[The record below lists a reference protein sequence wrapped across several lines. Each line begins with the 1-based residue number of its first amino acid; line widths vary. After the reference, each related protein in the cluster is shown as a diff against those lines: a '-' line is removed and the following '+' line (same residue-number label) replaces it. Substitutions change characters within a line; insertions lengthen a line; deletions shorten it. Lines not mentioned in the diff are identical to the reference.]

1 MSTTNCIVDM
11 VFADVT
17 ALADA
22 AETNNGSVLSTNSL
36 FKAQTAQSDYG
47 TMELNQFI
55 LDGAKEILPVS
66 PSDIAF
72 WSSVQSGADCT
83 FSTNPLF
90 TSTFTTTHT
99 SSGITLTFTGDYPV
113 EIKVTWYSIAG
124 SKLAQK
130 TFYPDSLEYYCQNQ
144 VQYYGKIKI
153 EFIKTRNPYCYIKL
167 QYILYGVNLQWSK
180 DLVQNGS
187 VVEEIDTT
195 GATISIN
202 TASVSI
208 VDAYNNFDIGNEDG
222 EWKSI
227 EKKQKITFSEDKDGV
242 KIPCGVFFMDSW
254 SFSSNIAKFSLKDSV
269 GLMDSFTFY
278 GGAVYSDVK
287 SGVILDQIFAAAGIT
302 DYSITAEIY
311 NTTLSGWLA
320 VQTCRSA
327 MQKVLF
333 AVGAVCDDSRSSTV
347 KIYKADRYV
356 KYTIPTSR
364 KFAGKTTVSMDTYV
378 SGVSLTYS
386 QYVLQAD
393 SSQIFSG
400 AMLKGDTKITFTA
413 PYLASSITVSAGTIK
428 EVSTNYVIVTMTA
441 DGTCVISG
449 RTYQANTFTYL
460 KNVPYIESGEIENVK
475 KFSGETLCNTSIL
488 PDIAQSLL
496 SYYLLRKKV
505 SMQYLIDLEQAGNW
519 VNIVDVSNNY
529 ATSLIEKQTLNLTGG
544 FIATATCRGYSA
556 KVTEDYFTGL
566 ELYTGQSIGVL

>member
-55 LDGAKEILPVS
+55 LDGTNEILPVS

-287 SGVILDQIFAAAGIT
+287 AGVILDQIFAAAGIT
-302 DYSITAEIY
+302 DYSITSEIY

-356 KYTIPTSR
+356 KYTVPTSR

-529 ATSLIEKQTLNLTGG
+529 ATSLIEKQTLDLTGG

>member
-1 MSTTNCIVDM
+1 
-11 VFADVT
+11 
-17 ALADA
+17 
-22 AETNNGSVLSTNSL
+22 
-36 FKAQTAQSDYG
+36 
-47 TMELNQFI
+47 
-55 LDGAKEILPVS
+55 
-66 PSDIAF
+66 
-72 WSSVQSGADCT
+72 
-83 FSTNPLF
+83 
-90 TSTFTTTHT
+90 
-99 SSGITLTFTGDYPV
+99 
-113 EIKVTWYSIAG
+113 
-124 SKLAQK
+124 
-130 TFYPDSLEYYCQNQ
+130 
-144 VQYYGKIKI
+144 
-153 EFIKTRNPYCYIKL
+153 
-167 QYILYGVNLQWSK
+167 
-180 DLVQNGS
+180 
-187 VVEEIDTT
+187 
-195 GATISIN
+195 
-202 TASVSI
+202 
-208 VDAYNNFDIGNEDG
+208 
-222 EWKSI
+222 
-227 EKKQKITFSEDKDGV
+227 
-242 KIPCGVFFMDSW
+242 
-254 SFSSNIAKFSLKDSV
+254 
-269 GLMDSFTFY
+269 
-278 GGAVYSDVK
+278 
-287 SGVILDQIFAAAGIT
+287 
-302 DYSITAEIY
+302 
-311 NTTLSGWLA
+311 
-320 VQTCRSA
+320 

-356 KYTIPTSR
+356 KYTVPTSR

-460 KNVPYIESGEIENVK
+460 KNVSYIESGEIENVK